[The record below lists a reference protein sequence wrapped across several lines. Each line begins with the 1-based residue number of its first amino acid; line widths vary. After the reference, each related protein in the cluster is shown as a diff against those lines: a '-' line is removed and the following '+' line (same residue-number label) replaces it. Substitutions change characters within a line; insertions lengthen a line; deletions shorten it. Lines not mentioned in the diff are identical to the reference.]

1 MGDRPEREPQHDK
14 ARAGAVV
21 RARDS
26 GDADSSVSLQFVNLI
41 LQLLRRPLRSFG
53 SRRTWLNS
61 ADLVVSLVVGAFFAS
76 GAAVALLV
84 VLATSWVVGV
94 GVMCRGGALWLS
106 AQMARVDRR
115 RLERLGGVRI
125 EPRGLPEPGPG
136 ASRRERQLA
145 WSRASWLWSLLA
157 YQLARLPLAAAA
169 AFVAVGWTWGTV
181 ICFVLAG
188 QPQGPTLLLGWEV
201 GPLALGAP
209 GTVGLVVVGVAGIL
223 FWPALVGAAVALDAG
238 LARRLLGPSRDS
250 ELAAQVSRLSEARTL
265 AVESAEAE
273 RRRIERDLHDGLQ
286 PQLVSLALELG
297 LARARND
304 QDPRAVGP
312 MLERAHE
319 DAKRAVEDLRNL
331 VRGIHP
337 SVLDE
342 RGIDAALSALVARCP
357 VPVAIDVA
365 LQRRLEPALEA
376 TAYFV
381 VAEAITNIT
390 KHAGAQG
397 ARVAISEEDGALKV
411 VVTDDGRGGAR
422 LGPGGGLAGLAAR
435 VASIDGTFALSSPE
449 GGPTRIEAVLPC
461 EW

>member
-1 MGDRPEREPQHDK
+1 MVDRSQRPPQRDK
-14 ARAGAVV
+14 ALAGAVG
-21 RARDS
+21 RAARP
-26 GDADSSVSLQFVNLI
+26 GDAGGPASIVFVNLV
-41 LQLLRRPLRSFG
+41 LQPLRRPLRSFG
-53 SRRTWLNS
+53 SRRTWLES
-61 ADLVVSLVVGAFFAS
+61 ADLVVNLVVGACFATAT
-76 GAAVALLV
+76 AAALLI
-84 VLATSWVVGV
+84 VLATSWVLGV
-94 GVMCRGGALWLS
+94 GVMCRAGALWLS
-106 AQMARVDRR
+106 GQMARFERW
-115 RLERLGGVRI
+115 RLQRLGGVRV
-125 EPRGLPEPGPG
+125 EPRRLPEPGPL

-145 WSRASWLWSLLA
+145 WGRASWLWSLPA

-169 AFVAVGWTWGTV
+169 AFVAVGWAWGTV
-181 ICFVLAG
+181 VCFVLAG
-188 QPQGPTLLLGWEV
+188 QPKGPTLLLAWNV

-209 GTVGLVVVGVAGIL
+209 GTVGLVVAGAAGAL
-223 FWPALVGAAVALDAG
+223 LWPALAGAAMALDAG
-238 LARRLLGPSRDS
+238 LARRLLGPSRGS
-250 ELAAQVSRLSEARTL
+250 ELAAQVSRLSDARSL

-304 QDPRAVGP
+304 QGSRAIGP

-319 DAKRAVEDLRNL
+319 EAKRAVEDLRNL

-342 RGIDAALSALVARCP
+342 RGVDAALSALVASCP
-357 VPVAIDVA
+357 VPVAVDVA
-365 LQRRLEPALEA
+365 VQRRLGPALEA

-381 VAEAITNIT
+381 VAEAVTNIT
-390 KHAGAQG
+390 KHAGAQR
-397 ARVAISEEDGALKV
+397 ATVAISEQDGALKV

-422 LGPGGGLAGLAAR
+422 LSPGGGLAGLAAR